1 MPAPQLARDS
11 SAKDGN
17 AKPSGRHPLHRGR
30 AGGRTGGLSLRTG
43 LVLLVTAAMV
53 PVLAFV
59 GWMVVRMAETQSAA
73 IERSG
78 QDTARMLAVAIDREL
93 TAMATALQV
102 LSTSG
107 SLRSGDYAAF
117 HATAIEVLR
126 SKDVRREGIHIVLSE
141 ADGQQIVNTRR
152 PYGEPLPRAT
162 TASQIHRAAD
172 TGQTQ
177 ISGVFRGAVAGQ
189 LLVAVAVP
197 VVQDGQPTRVLSMS
211 VPTDVLAGVLKHQ
224 ELPDGWIAGL
234 WDRDGLVITRT
245 AAPQSS
251 AGTPVPPE
259 VLRVTATAS
268 SGTFPFVARD
278 GVRFF
283 NAFARSGA
291 SGWTVTIGVPQT
303 VISEPM
309 TQSILMVLAGGGI
322 LLTLSLMMALA
333 VGRRIAGPV
342 AALADS
348 ARALGR
354 HGPSA
359 TTGIIERTPI
369 REVND
374 VAGALASTAQ
384 RLRDSEAQQRLAME
398 AVGLGV
404 WRFDARGGRFYGS
417 DRTAELL
424 GCAAADGTSVEAWIR
439 HVSADHRSGLRS
451 AFYRDGPAAG
461 EFETEFPVG
470 FPDGRV
476 RWLMMRG
483 AFLAEAAPGAARA
496 VGILED
502 VTERR
507 RAHEEQLGELAGRH
521 AADRRLFAAIIESSP
536 DLIVAVDQDLRILLF
551 NGAYQ
556 REIESLY
563 GHRPEIGQSLLDL
576 MDGVPDSVDRAR
588 ALWGRALAG
597 ETFTIVEE
605 IGHPAIRRQRFE
617 LAFGTMVDSSGRR
630 IGAFRVA
637 RDVGERERTQEA
649 LRQAEETLHQ
659 IRKMEAIGQLTG
671 GIAHDFNNLLQAI
684 GSALYL
690 IRAGQDGEISG
701 AGTAKA
707 LDMATEAVRKGAT
720 LTQHLLAFSR
730 RQRLEPKSV
739 DVEDLVEG
747 MSGLLERTLGGTIR
761 IVTESAP
768 GLWAARV
775 DPNQL
780 EMAILNLAI
789 NARDAMPDGGTLTIA
804 TANCPQGAAGRPV
817 DLTPGDCVRIAVA
830 DTGQGMDEEVATR
843 AFEPFFTTKGVGRGT
858 GLGLS
863 MVHGLAAQ
871 SGGTVTLDTKP
882 GRGTTV
888 TLYLP
893 RADAQ
898 EAAAPADRGA
908 ASTLP
913 PQRSATI
920 LLVED
925 EVLVRMG
932 TATVLEQAGFRIMEA
947 ANGPQA
953 LEVMERE
960 PEVDLVLTDYAMPGM
975 TGLELIRTL
984 RARRRD
990 LPVLMVTGYAEIP
1003 KAASVDGLV
1012 IVQKPYRAEELVGR
1026 IRGTLAK
1033 TSILAAQ

>member
-1 MPAPQLARDS
+1 MPAPQADKDS
-11 SAKDGN
+11 SP
-17 AKPSGRHPLHRGR
+17 KPDRRPTIHRGKVGSR
-30 AGGRTGGLSLRTG
+30 SDGLSLRAG
-43 LVLLVTAAMV
+43 LVLLVTAAML

-73 IERSG
+73 TERSG
-78 QDTARMLAVAIDREL
+78 QDTARMLAVAVDREL

-102 LSTSG
+102 LSTSP

-141 ADGQQIVNTRR
+141 ANGQQIANTRR
-152 PYGEPLPRAT
+152 PYGEPLPHAAIAGLIR
-162 TASQIHRAAD
+162 RAAD
-172 TGQTQ
+172 SGQTQ

-197 VVQDGQPTRVLSMS
+197 VVQDSKATHVLSMS
-211 VPTDVLAGVLKHQ
+211 VPTDVLAGVLERQ

-234 WDRDGLVITRT
+234 WDREGLFITRT

-259 VLRVTATAS
+259 VLRITAAAT
-268 SGTFPFVARD
+268 SGTFPFVTRD

-291 SGWTVTIGVPQT
+291 SGWTVTVGVPQA
-303 VISEPM
+303 VISEPL
-309 TQSILMVLAGGGI
+309 TQSVLLVLTGGGI

-333 VGRRIAGPV
+333 VGRRIAGPI

-398 AVGLGV
+398 AVGLGI

-424 GCAAADGTSVEAWIR
+424 GSAAADGTSVEAWIR
-439 HVSADHRSGLRS
+439 NVSADHRSGLRS

-476 RWLMMRG
+476 RWLVMRG

-521 AADRRLFAAIIESSP
+521 AADRRLFAAIIESST

-563 GHRPEIGQSLLDL
+563 GRRPEIGRSLLDL
-576 MDGVPDSVDRAR
+576 MDGVPDAVERSRL
-588 ALWGRALAG
+588 LWGRALAG
-597 ETFTIVEE
+597 ETFTTVEE
-605 IGHPAIRRQRFE
+605 IGNPAIRRQRFE

-637 RDVGERERTQEA
+637 RDIGERERTQEA

-690 IRAGQDGEISG
+690 IQAGQDGGSSGGTSG

-739 DVEDLVEG
+739 DVGELVEG

-761 IVTESAP
+761 IATESAP

-789 NARDAMPDGGTLTIA
+789 NARDAMPDGGALTIA
-804 TANCPQGAAGRPV
+804 AANCPDGFAGRPA
-817 DLTPGDCVRIAVA
+817 DLATGDCVRIAVA
-830 DTGQGMDEEVATR
+830 DTGQGMDADVAAR
-843 AFEPFFTTKGVGRGT
+843 AFEPFFTTKGVGHGT

-871 SGGTVTLDTKP
+871 SGGTVTLDTIH

-898 EAAAPADRGA
+898 DATAPGEVSLAN
-908 ASTLP
+908 SPP
-913 PQRSATI
+913 PQRSAT
-920 LLVED
+920 LLVVED

-947 ANGPQA
+947 SSGPEA

-975 TGLELIRTL
+975 TGLELIRAL
-984 RARRRD
+984 RARRPD

-1012 IVQKPYRAEELVGR
+1012 IVQKPYRAEELVAR
-1026 IRGTLAK
+1026 IRRTLAAP
-1033 TSILAAQ
+1033 SVLAAQ

>member
-1 MPAPQLARDS
+1 ML
-11 SAKDGN
+11 
-17 AKPSGRHPLHRGR
+17 
-30 AGGRTGGLSLRTG
+30 
-43 LVLLVTAAMV
+43 

-102 LSTSG
+102 LSTSP

-126 SKDVRREGIHIVLSE
+126 SKDVRREGVHIVLTE
-141 ADGQQIVNTRR
+141 ANGQQIANTRR
-152 PYGEPLPRAT
+152 AYGEPLPR
-162 TASQIHRAAD
+162 TAVPDLVRRAAEAS
-172 TGQTQ
+172 QTQ
-177 ISGVFRGAVAGQ
+177 ISGVFRGAIAGQ

-211 VPTDVLAGVLKHQ
+211 VPTDVLAGVLKRQ
-224 ELPDGWIAGL
+224 ELPGGWIAGL
-234 WDRDGLVITRT
+234 WDREGLFITRT

-259 VLRVTATAS
+259 VVRVTAAET
-268 SGTFPFVARD
+268 SGTFPFVTRD

-283 NAFARSGA
+283 NAFARSDT
-291 SGWTVTIGVPQT
+291 SGWTVTVGVPQA
-303 VISEPM
+303 VISEPL
-309 TQSILMVLAGGGI
+309 TQSVLLVLTGGGI
-322 LLTLSLMMALA
+322 LLALSLMMALA

-384 RLRDSEAQQRLAME
+384 RLRDSEAQQRLVME

-424 GCAAADGTSVEAWIR
+424 GSAASDGTSIEAWIR
-439 HVSADHRSGLRS
+439 NVSADYRDGLRS

-470 FPDGRV
+470 SPDGRV

-483 AFLAEAAPGAARA
+483 SFLAEAAPGAARA

-507 RAHEEQLGELAGRH
+507 RAHEEQLGELVGRH
-521 AADRRLFAAIIESSP
+521 AADRRLFAAIIESST

-563 GHRPEIGQSLLDL
+563 GRRPEIGRSLLDL
-576 MDGVPDSVDRAR
+576 MDGVPDAIDRAR
-588 ALWGRALAG
+588 VLWGRALAG

-605 IGHPAIRRQRFE
+605 IGNPALRRQRFE

-630 IGAFRVA
+630 IGAFRIA
-637 RDVGERERTQEA
+637 RDIGERERTQEA

-684 GSALYL
+684 GSALFL
-690 IRAGQDGEISG
+690 IQAGQDGASTG

-707 LDMATEAVRKGAT
+707 LDLATEAVKKGAT

-739 DVEDLVEG
+739 NVGALVEG

-761 IVTESAP
+761 IATESAS

-789 NARDAMPDGGTLTIA
+789 NARDAMPDGGALTIA
-804 TANCPQGAAGRPV
+804 TANCPAGSAGRPA
-817 DLTPGDCVRIAVA
+817 DLAPGDCVRIAVA
-830 DTGQGMDEEVATR
+830 DTGQGMGEEVAAR
-843 AFEPFFTTKGVGRGT
+843 AFEPFFTTKGVGHGT

-871 SGGTVTLDTKP
+871 SGGTVTLDTAP

-898 EAAAPADRGA
+898 DATAPAEGSMGKA
-908 ASTLP
+908 LP
-913 PQRSATI
+913 PQCSATI
-920 LLVED
+920 LVVED

-947 ANGPQA
+947 SSGPEA

-975 TGLELIRTL
+975 TGLELIRAL
-984 RARRRD
+984 RTRRPD

-1012 IVQKPYRAEELVGR
+1012 IMQKPYRAEELVGR
-1026 IRGTLAK
+1026 IRRTLAAP
-1033 TSILAAQ
+1033 SILAAQ